1 MREHRNAGYGFV
13 ALAAILWGTTGT
25 AQAFAP
31 AGASPLSI
39 GAIRMLFGGVIM
51 VMIPLLKQGFKIGN
65 IPRKKFLLL
74 ASACI
79 AAYQPLFFTGVLRSG
94 VAIGTLIAIGS
105 APIFSGIIDK
115 LTGNQLS
122 FQWKVSTMIS
132 LVGCVLLVGVD
143 RTIPLDLIGV
153 SCALMAGM
161 VYALYVKSAQKVL
174 IVGPSQLAN
183 GLMFFIS
190 GMILLPFLLM
200 SDLTWVWSIQ
210 GGIVVLHLG
219 LFSTALAY
227 TFFARGLQSVDAPT
241 AVTLTLVEPL
251 TATLLGLLVLHEQI
265 TMIQSFGLILLFF
278 GLAVNTKLVFRFL
291 FPKYDGVL

>member
-1 MREHRNAGYGFV
+1 MRNQGNRGYGFV

-25 AQAFAP
+25 VQAFAP
-31 AGASPLSI
+31 AGAGPLSI
-39 GAIRMLFGGVIM
+39 GAIRMIVGGLIM
-51 VMIPLLKQGFKIGN
+51 VMIPLVKQKFQIGR

-74 ASACI
+74 ASVSI

-105 APIFSGIIDK
+105 APVFSGMIDK
-115 LTGNQLS
+115 LTGNRLS

-132 LVGCVLLVGVD
+132 LLGCLLLVGVD
-143 RTIPLDLIGV
+143 RTIQLDLIGV
-153 SCALMAGM
+153 SCSLLAGM
-161 VYALYVKSAQKVL
+161 VYALYVKAAQKVL
-174 IVGPSQLAN
+174 ALGPNQLAN
-183 GLMFFIS
+183 GLMFLIS

-200 SDLTWVWSIQ
+200 SDLTWVWSIR

-219 LFSTALAY
+219 VFSAALAF

-251 TATLLGLLVLHEQI
+251 TATLLGLFVLHEQI
-265 TMIQSFGLILLFF
+265 TMIQGFGLIVLFF
-278 GLAVNTKLVFRFL
+278 GLAVNTKIVFQFF
-291 FPKYDGVL
+291 FPKYKEEL